1 MSSVSES
8 LINSKF
14 SEESI
19 NIPIQK
25 LALKHSQKTQGLCH
39 SLDQVLS

>member
-8 LINSKF
+8 LINSQF

-19 NIPIQK
+19 KIPIQK
-25 LALKHSQKTQGLCH
+25 LALKHSFKTQELYH